1 MYAVKRQLRIW
12 GHEIREAWGGVPFM
26 GRILLGASVSLGLA
40 LFMVNK
46 VIKPLNEEIVELREE
61 LVVPENLDP
70 EKDEEIIMH
79 RDRTANLKKSLGSW
93 GKRLSV
99 LRADADVLRPEAH
112 LEVIRSLQSV
122 LDRCGIMLV
131 SERLVQREPE
141 QGPLRCFTHA
151 YEVRGSFRRIQA
163 MLLLIEELPWRMELR
178 HLELKPNEDLSDALQ
193 LNFTLD
199 IFYLAE

>member
-12 GHEIREAWGGVPFM
+12 GHEIREAWSTVPFM
-26 GRILLGASVSLGLA
+26 GRVLLGAATGLGLA

-46 VIKPLNEEIVELREE
+46 VIKPLNEDIVELQKG

-70 EKDEEIIMH
+70 EKDEEIIMY
-79 RDRTANLKKSLGSW
+79 RDRTANLKQSLASW
-93 GKRLSV
+93 EKRLKA
-99 LRADADVLRPEAH
+99 LTADANALHPEVH
-112 LEVIRSLQSV
+112 LEVIRALQNV

-131 SERLVQREPE
+131 SEKLVPQETA
-141 QGPLRCFTHA
+141 QGPFRCFTHA
-151 YEVRGSFRRIQA
+151 YEVRGGFRRIQA
-163 MLLLIEELPWRMELR
+163 MLLLIEDLPWRMELR
-178 HLELKPNEDLSDALQ
+178 NLALKPHEDVPDTLQ